1 VILLVES
8 GALEAHFGL
17 TAEDAAAIESH
28 DFRVQV
34 QGIDVGVVAHR
45 TLPNLDPTHRTVPWI
60 LDLDTG
66 QSALPIRPGQ
76 VATLQWSRPMAEA
89 GWRVP
94 MAALTEGVRGM
105 WTGFVVV
112 EADGQSTVQRVD
124 LQVLHTL
131 PDAVVVTGAL
141 KTGDR
146 LLIEGVDRVVAGQ
159 WVSPVE
165 GAGEGLHD

>member
-1 VILLVES
+1 
-8 GALEAHFGL
+8 
-17 TAEDAAAIESH
+17 
-28 DFRVQV
+28 
-34 QGIDVGVVAHR
+34 
-45 TLPNLDPTHRTVPWI
+45 
-60 LDLDTG
+60 
-66 QSALPIRPGQ
+66 
-76 VATLQWSRPMAEA
+76 
-89 GWRVP
+89 
-94 MAALTEGVRGM
+94 
-105 WTGFVVV
+105 V